1 MRGWVHTASALLVG
15 VLALRED
22 SDAMLRFLPLFQQE
36 LLRRHGLN
44 VSDFVENGVF
54 IPDLLPTL
62 RPDLAVLMQEN
73 LFNTNLDKMLEHA
86 NGKIDPDW
94 QKQVTQQLH
103 LPEQVRYWRSVIW
116 DLMGDSIYQR
126 VQSFTELATALNSV
140 SPARSPGAAGA
151 ARGQKLPSALAGFL
165 RSARVDDEMRQFLV
179 GAVEQLSNITEGSI
193 EVPVSIIRAINDV
206 ERIAM
211 IEESAMPA
219 EKQSVLRC
227 CVLQIARLAGEN
239 G

>member
-1 MRGWVHTASALLVG
+1 
-15 VLALRED
+15 
-22 SDAMLRFLPLFQQE
+22 MLSFIPLFQQE

-44 VSDFVENGVF
+44 VSDFVVNGVF

-62 RPDLAVLMQEN
+62 RPDLAVLMQGN
-73 LFNTNLDKMLEHA
+73 LFNTDLDQMLQEAHPQGY
-86 NGKIDPDW
+86 GKIDSDW
-94 QKQVTQQLH
+94 QEQVTQLLQ

-116 DLMGDSIYQR
+116 DLMGDSIYER
-126 VQSFTELATALNSV
+126 TQSFTELATALNSV
-140 SPARSPGAAGA
+140 TATRPGQTTRAPGG
-151 ARGQKLPSALAGFL
+151 GQKLPLALTGFI

-211 IEESAMPA
+211 IEETAMPA
-219 EKQSVLRC
+219 EKQDVLRC

>member
-1 MRGWVHTASALLVG
+1 
-15 VLALRED
+15 
-22 SDAMLRFLPLFQQE
+22 MLRYLPLFQQE

-44 VSDFVENGVF
+44 VGDFVVDGVF
-54 IPDLLPTL
+54 IPDLLPVL
-62 RPDLAVLMQEN
+62 RPDLAVLMQAN
-73 LFNTNLDKMLEHA
+73 LFNTDTEHMLKGA
-86 NGKIDPDW
+86 SGKIDADW
-94 QKQVTQQLH
+94 QKQVTELLQ
-103 LPEQVRYWRSVIW
+103 LPEKVRYWRSVIW
-116 DLMGDSIYQR
+116 DLMGDSIFQR

-140 SPARSPGAAGA
+140 STGRPGQSSRAPAGA
-151 ARGQKLPSALAGFL
+151 QKLPLALTGFL

-211 IEESAMPA
+211 IEETAMSP
-219 EKQSVLRC
+219 EKQDVLRC
-227 CVLQIARLAGEN
+227 CILQIARLAGEN